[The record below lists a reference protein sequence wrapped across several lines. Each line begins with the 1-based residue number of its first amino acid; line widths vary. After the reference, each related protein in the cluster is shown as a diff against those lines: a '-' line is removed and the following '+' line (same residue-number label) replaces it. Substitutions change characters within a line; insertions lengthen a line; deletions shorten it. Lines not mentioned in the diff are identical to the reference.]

1 MTLYRK
7 IQNKYRKSTDISL
20 VYNTSS
26 DDLSHLTEFTEF
38 TETTNDVAADGICE
52 YRLTPI

>member
-26 DDLSHLTEFTEF
+26 DDLSHLTEFTE
-38 TETTNDVAADGICE
+38 TTNDVAADGICE